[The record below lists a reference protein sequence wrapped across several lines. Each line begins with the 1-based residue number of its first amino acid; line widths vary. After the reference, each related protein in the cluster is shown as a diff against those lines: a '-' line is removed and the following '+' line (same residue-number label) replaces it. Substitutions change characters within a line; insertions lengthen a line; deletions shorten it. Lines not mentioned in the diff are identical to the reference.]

1 MPVMDIIRV
10 AVLLEIRILA
20 VHLAEDIQTQ
30 ESADVKTTNS
40 RHQLM

>member
-20 VHLAEDIQTQ
+20 VPLAEDIQTQ
-30 ESADVKTTNS
+30 EPADVKPPTAVTS
-40 RHQLM
+40 

>member
-30 ESADVKTTNS
+30 EPADVKTSNS